1 MQGVGQQGGYGRKL
15 GGLKLQ
21 PPELTVDSLG
31 HCQSV
36 GNWMFNSTRSQKL
49 QSIATMWILRQV
61 RISQV
66 AKSCLPAVWWAA
78 SE

>member
-1 MQGVGQQGGYGRKL
+1 VLGRKEDTEENWEDSSSS
-15 GGLKLQ
+15 

-61 RISQV
+61 PISQA
-66 AKSCLPAVWWAA
+66 AKSCLPAVWW
-78 SE
+78 